1 MILNV
6 IDFKTDEHKYW
17 LFMISYIEYFM
28 ASYIM

>member
-17 LFMISYIEYFM
+17 LFKITYSEYFM
-28 ASYIM
+28 SR